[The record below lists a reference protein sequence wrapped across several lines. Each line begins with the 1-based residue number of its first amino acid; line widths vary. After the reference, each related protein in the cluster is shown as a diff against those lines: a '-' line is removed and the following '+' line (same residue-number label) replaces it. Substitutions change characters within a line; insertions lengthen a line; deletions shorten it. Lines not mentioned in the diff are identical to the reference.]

1 MTHSPPGRLGMTWIL
16 TRRRLRRELLRTERS
31 DATNGALLA
40 LLLQE
45 QGRYTFPPPGAVEP
59 RGFLDEWCRLFAGAM
74 LQKTVEDSA
83 ALETFGL
90 MEALR

>member
-1 MTHSPPGRLGMTWIL
+1 MDSQFQI
-16 TRRRLRRELLRTERS
+16 RRRLRSGQGIATHGAIGRDERGTPGLTTIGTRT
-31 DATNGALLA
+31 LHL
-40 LLLQE
+40 
-45 QGRYTFPPPGAVEP
+45 PPPGAVEP
-59 RGFLDEWCRLFAGAM
+59 RGFLDEWCRLFAGTM